1 MENLDVDI
9 DALRRGADELDQ
21 AKESVR
27 EIFEGFQTTVG
38 GYAAAFGGDGI
49 GTLLGVA
56 HQACVEALSEC
67 LGTNIAEL
75 ESYVDG
81 LRGMADSYR
90 AVEEDAAASFRSM
103 LGSLGG

>member
-9 DALRRGADELDQ
+9 DALGRGADELER

-27 EIFEGFQTTVG
+27 QVFEGFQASVD
-38 GYAAAFGGDGI
+38 GYAAAFGGDDI
-49 GTLLGVA
+49 GSLLGIA
-56 HQACVEALSEC
+56 HQACVDALAEC
-67 LGTNIAEL
+67 LDTNITEL

-81 LRGMADSYR
+81 LRGMAESYR
-90 AVEEDAAASFRSM
+90 AVEDDVAASFRSM